1 MTALARTAMDALGVR
16 SALVPGDRWVRSS
29 PVGFDNGVVT
39 GHGAD
44 GQGVGMDLERARAVM
59 DSLLHPN
66 PALKRLL
73 QVVREHPELCVPR
86 DQADTQDSPDGNRA
100 RGRVGSVRPA
110 TSSSR
115 ESAGVRAAA
124 VGGLAGDESRVLPL
138 VVDYANGLTQAE
150 IAAKYGL
157 HVQTVRKRLAEAGV
171 SSRAHNQTLS
181 DEDLWRARRLIDS
194 GLSAREV
201 AGRYGVAHTTL
212 LRALKRTGSAV
223 ARGGQPR
230 DGSQGAIPS
239 RAAAELGESS
249 IPDEVASVNGGI
261 ESDAGDELGASSGA
275 RAVPVDSHDEHG
287 ASDQWGG
294 HRSERLSA
302 DVRGVVIPKVEG
314 TRTYL
319 TKAGIDS
326 LVADYQAGA
335 GVGELARRYGIHR
348 STVTAHLR
356 RRNLPQRQTGLNT
369 DQQAEAVRL
378 YRDGLSLRA
387 ISRRMGVDRKAV
399 RASLASVNLLIES

>member
-1 MTALARTAMDALGVR
+1 
-16 SALVPGDRWVRSS
+16 
-29 PVGFDNGVVT
+29 
-39 GHGAD
+39 
-44 GQGVGMDLERARAVM
+44 MDLERARAVM

-66 PALKRLL
+66 PALKHLL

-86 DQADTQDSPDGNRA
+86 DQADTQDSPDGNRE
-100 RGRVGSVRPA
+100 RGRAGSGRPA

-115 ESAGVRAAA
+115 ESAGVRTAAA
-124 VGGLAGDESRVLPL
+124 EGLAGDESRVLPL

-157 HVQTVRKRLAEAGV
+157 HIQTVRKRLAEAGV
-171 SSRAHNQTLS
+171 SSRAHDQTLS
-181 DEDLWRARRLIDS
+181 DENLWQARRLIDS

-212 LRALKRTGSAV
+212 LRALKRTGLAV
-223 ARGGQPR
+223 ARSGPPR

-239 RAAAELGESS
+239 RAAGELGESS
-249 IPDEVASVNGGI
+249 IPDGAAPLHRDI
-261 ESDAGDELGASSGA
+261 ESGAGSHSGTSPDARPA
-275 RAVPVDSHDEHG
+275 PIDSHDEHG
-287 ASDQWGG
+287 ASDQWDG
-294 HRSERLSA
+294 HRSERLLT

-319 TKAGIDS
+319 TTAGIDS

-356 RRNLPQRQTGLNT
+356 RRNTPQRQAGLSAA
-369 DQQAEAVRL
+369 QQAEAVRL

-399 RASLASVNLLIES
+399 RASLASVNLLIEP

>member
-1 MTALARTAMDALGVR
+1 MTALTRTAMDALSVR

-44 GQGVGMDLERARAVM
+44 GQGGGMDLERARAVM

-86 DQADTQDSPDGNRA
+86 DQADTQDPPDGNRE
-100 RGRVGSVRPA
+100 RGRVGSGRPT

-115 ESAGVRAAA
+115 ASAGVRTAA
-124 VGGLAGDESRVLPL
+124 VEGLAGDESRVLPL

-181 DEDLWRARRLIDS
+181 DEDLWQARRLIDS

-212 LRALKRTGSAV
+212 LRALKRTGSAT
-223 ARGGQPR
+223 ARSAPPR
-230 DGSQGAIPS
+230 DGSQSATPS

-249 IPDEVASVNGGI
+249 SPHGAAPVHPVL
-261 ESDAGDELGASSGA
+261 ESDAGSHSGTSQDA
-275 RAVPVDSHDEHG
+275 PRVPTDSHDEHG
-287 ASDQWGG
+287 ASDQWDG
-294 HRSERLSA
+294 HRSERLLA

-319 TKAGIDS
+319 SKAGIDS
-326 LVADYQAGA
+326 LVADYQAGS

-356 RRNLPQRQTGLNT
+356 RRNIPQRQTGLSAA
-369 DQQAEAVRL
+369 QRAEAVRL
-378 YRDGLSLRA
+378 YRDGLFLRA

-399 RASLASVNLLIES
+399 RASLASVNLLIEP